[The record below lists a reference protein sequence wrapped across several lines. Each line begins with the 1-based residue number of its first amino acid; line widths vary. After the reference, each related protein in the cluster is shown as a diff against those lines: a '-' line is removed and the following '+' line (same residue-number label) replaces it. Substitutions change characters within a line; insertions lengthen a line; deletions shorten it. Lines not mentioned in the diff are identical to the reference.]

1 MSAGGASLTSVAALV
16 VIVLGAITVLKLLS
30 VSRGGNWQR
39 SEVACPPGGDS
50 MAGSCA
56 VNTGWRSLH
65 EFGSG
70 LRA

>member
-1 MSAGGASLTSVAALV
+1 MSAGGASLTSVAAFV

-39 SEVACPPGGDS
+39 PEVACPPGET
-50 MAGSCA
+50 AWRAPRA

-65 EFGSG
+65 EVGSG
-70 LRA
+70 LRV